1 MTKLEISQNQLDEW
15 KKDPQTGKPNP
26 KSISEAMSMKQA
38 IENGLYKNAMR
49 PDLKKGEPNL
59 DFKVIQNDG
68 STGWLDVKT
77 PIAPIFNSVSHQAR
91 AIAEK
96 TNLYNGDT
104 EVLIDLKN
112 LQQTSDKA
120 QFATDLHQNI
130 NANKLKKVFII
141 ND

>member
-68 STGWLDVKT
+68 RTGWLDYLRRWTVDRG
-77 PIAPIFNSVSHQAR
+77 PMSGPGVSGPR
-91 AIAEK
+91 
-96 TNLYNGDT
+96 LRR
-104 EVLIDLKN
+104 
-112 LQQTSDKA
+112 
-120 QFATDLHQNI
+120 
-130 NANKLKKVFII
+130 
-141 ND
+141 